1 MNFRYLML
9 EAKVIARNSRFL
21 IFTVIM
27 PAVLFVIYVGL
38 WGNLGAAYPDGT
50 PVAPSLMVSM
60 SGYGAMGAAMSTG
73 MGIAIERDYGWMR
86 QLRLTPMSGLSY
98 LLAKATLSMMVAL
111 PCILVVS
118 LLGLTVG
125 GVHLNVWQWFAVTGG
140 LWLAV
145 IPFAAIGVVMGQL
158 STADSGQALGGAAMM
173 ILGLAGGMWIP
184 SQVVPDW
191 AADLMRVTPSFWLRE
206 VGQSVLNKG
215 IDLRTAVA
223 VLAGWTV
230 VATVIAARRYRSQLA
245 RA

>member
-9 EAKVIARNSRFL
+9 EARVIARNSRFL
-21 IFTVIM
+21 IFTLIM

-38 WGNLGAAYPDGT
+38 WGQLGAAFPDGT

-98 LLAKATLSMMVAL
+98 LLAKATLAMLVAL
-111 PCILVVS
+111 PVILVVC

-125 GVHLNVWQWFAVTGG
+125 GVELTPLQWLAVTLGLWFAVT
-140 LWLAV
+140 
-145 IPFAAIGVVMGQL
+145 PFAAIGVVMGQL
-158 STADSGQALGGAAMM
+158 STADSSQAIGGAVMM

-184 SQVVPDW
+184 SQVVPEW
-191 AADLMRVTPSFWLRE
+191 AVDVMRATPSFWLRE
-206 VGQSVLNKG
+206 VGQSVVNRA
-215 IDLRTAVA
+215 IDMRTAIW
-223 VLAGWTV
+223 VLAAWTV
-230 VATVIAARRYRSQLA
+230 VATVIAARRYRSELA

>member
-1 MNFRYLML
+1 MNLRYLML
-9 EAKVIARNSRFL
+9 EARVIARNSRFL
-21 IFTVIM
+21 TFTLIM
-27 PAVLFVIYVGL
+27 PAALFVIYVGL
-38 WGNLGAAYPDGT
+38 WGEFGAAYPDGT

-98 LLAKATLSMMVAL
+98 LLAKATLAMMVAL
-111 PCILVVS
+111 PAILVVS

-125 GVHLNVWQWFAVTGG
+125 RVHLGAGQWLAVTLG

-145 IPFAAIGVVMGQL
+145 TPFAAIGVLMGQL
-158 STADSGQALGGAAMM
+158 STADSTQALSGAAMM

-184 SQVVPDW
+184 SQIVPGW
-191 AADLMRVTPSFWLRE
+191 AVDVMRVTPSFWLRE
-206 VGQSVLNKG
+206 VGQSAVNRA
-215 IDLRTAVA
+215 IDLRTAIL
-223 VLAGWTV
+223 VLAAWTA
-230 VATVIAARRYRSQLA
+230 VATVIAARRYRADLA